1 VTPPLFLVPDLGS
14 GDVLVLTGAEAHHA
28 GTVRRL
34 VPGED
39 VLLADG
45 HGGLAEA
52 VVEQVGKDRVSLR
65 VLDRRRLPEP
75 SPRLVVA
82 QALPKGDRAEL
93 AVELLTE
100 LGVDEIVPWAAAR
113 SISLWKGER
122 ADKGV
127 AKWQRTALAASKQSR
142 RPRIPVVT
150 ALAGSAELADRIV
163 PDVLALVLHE
173 DAAVGLAGS
182 LDGLVGGNLRE
193 LLVIV
198 GPEGGVSPDE
208 LALFTDRGARPVRLG
223 PEVLRTSTAGA
234 AALAVL
240 SVGIGRWR

>member
-82 QALPKGDRAEL
+82 QALPKGERAEL

-100 LGVDEIVPWAAAR
+100 LGVDEIIPWAAAR
-113 SISLWKGER
+113 SISQWKGER

-150 ALAGSAELADRIV
+150 GLAGSAELADRIV
-163 PDVLALVLHE
+163 PGVLALVLHE

-182 LDGLVGGNLRE
+182 LDERVGGSLDE

-234 AALAVL
+234 VALAVL

>member
-1 VTPPLFLVPDLGS
+1 MTPPLFLVADLGS
-14 GDVLVLTGAEAHHA
+14 ADVLVLTGPEAHHA

-52 VVEQVGKDRVSLR
+52 VVEQVGRDRVSLR
-65 VLDRRRLPEP
+65 VRSRSRLPEP

-82 QALPKGDRAEL
+82 QALPKGERAEL

-142 RPRIPVVT
+142 RPRIPTVT
-150 ALAGSAELADRIV
+150 ELAGSAELADRIV
-163 PDVLALVLHE
+163 PGVLALVLHE
-173 DAAVGLAGS
+173 EAAVGLAGS
-182 LDGLVGGNLRE
+182 LDGSVSNLAE

-208 LALFTDRGARPVRLG
+208 LALFTGRGARPVRLG

-234 AALAVL
+234 AALAIL
-240 SVGIGRWR
+240 SVSVGRWR